1 MNKQNWAGKII
12 GAFIG
17 LFAGGPFGLVL
28 GFLVGNAFDQM
39 YARQESPS
47 GQRGASQNA
56 FFRVTFLLMGQLAKS
71 DGRVSESE
79 IEQARFIMDQM
90 GLNEKQRL
98 EAIEYFNEGKSPHLD
113 LQKEL
118 QHFMRAVGHR
128 GSLIQMFLEILL
140 SMAYADGQLS
150 LQEKYL
156 LDRVCRTL
164 GISALQFELIHTR
177 VRASQE
183 QFRGRFN
190 EQFRHSHDEVKIAY
204 GVLGVKEDATD
215 AELKTAYRKLMSQ
228 HHPDKLVAKGLP
240 EEMMRLAKEKT
251 QEIQTAYDKIKKAR
265 RNK

>member
-1 MNKQNWAGKII
+1 MNKQNWAGRII
-12 GAFIG
+12 GGFVG
-17 LFAGGPFGLVL
+17 LLSGGPLGLLL
-28 GFLVGNAFDQM
+28 GFLLGNAFDRM

-56 FFRVTFLLMGQLAKS
+56 FFRVTFLIMGQLAKS

-90 GLNEKQRL
+90 GLNEDQRL
-98 EAIEYFNEGKSPHLD
+98 EAISYFNEGKSPHLD

-118 QHFMRAVGHR
+118 QHFVRAVGHR

-150 LQEKYL
+150 LQEKYI

-164 GISALQFELIHTR
+164 GVSELQFELIHNR

-190 EQFRHSHDEVKIAY
+190 DQFQRSGDELKVAY
-204 GVLGVKEDATD
+204 GVLGVNENATD
-215 AELKTAYRKLMSQ
+215 AELKKAYRRLMSQ

-240 EEMMRLAKEKT
+240 EEMMRIAKEKT
-251 QEIQTAYDKIKKAR
+251 QDIQTAYDKIKKAR
-265 RNK
+265 KQS

>member
-12 GAFIG
+12 GGFVG
-17 LFAGGPFGLVL
+17 LLSGGPLGLLL
-28 GFLVGNAFDQM
+28 GFLLGNAFDRM

-56 FFRVTFLLMGQLAKS
+56 FFRVTFLIMGQLAKS

-90 GLNEKQRL
+90 GLNEAQRL
-98 EAIEYFNEGKSPHLD
+98 EAIGYFNEGKSPHLD
-113 LQKEL
+113 LQNEL
-118 QHFMRAVGHR
+118 QHFVRAVGHR

-150 LQEKYL
+150 LQEKYIL
-156 LDRVCRTL
+156 HRVYRTL
-164 GISALQFELIHTR
+164 GVSALQFELIHNR

-190 EQFRHSHDEVKIAY
+190 DQFQRSGDELKVAY
-204 GVLGVKEDATD
+204 GVLGVSENATD
-215 AELKTAYRKLMSQ
+215 AELKKAYRRLMSQ

-240 EEMMRLAKEKT
+240 EEMMRMAKEKT
-251 QEIQTAYDKIKKAR
+251 QDIQTAYDKIKKAR
-265 RNK
+265 KQN

>member
-1 MNKQNWAGKII
+1 MIKQQWAGKII

-17 LFAGGPFGLVL
+17 LLSGGPLGLVL
-28 GFLVGNAFDQM
+28 GVLVGNAFDQM
-39 YARQESPS
+39 YSRQDSPS
-47 GQRGASQNA
+47 GSRGASQNI
-56 FFRVTFLLMGQLAKS
+56 FFRVTFLVMGQLAKS

-90 GLNEKQRL
+90 GLNEAQRL

-118 QHFMRAVGHR
+118 EQFIRAVGHR
-128 GSLIQMFLEILL
+128 GSLIQIFLEILL

-164 GISALQFELIHTR
+164 GISALQFELIHNR

-190 EQFRHSHDEVKIAY
+190 DQFRHSHDELKTAY
-204 GVLGVKEDATD
+204 AVLGVKETATD
-215 AELKTAYRKLMSQ
+215 AELKKAYRRLMSQ

-240 EEMMRLAKEKT
+240 EEMMRIAKEKA
-251 QEIQTAYDKIKKAR
+251 QEIQTAYDKIKKSR
-265 RNK
+265 KKH